1 MCTSFS
7 NLVFRLSRMLKK
19 EDLEA
24 ISYLYRLPVDITTCC
39 SATGLSY
46 MKELE
51 KNDVFS
57 SSNLEGLR
65 ELLKSIQ
72 RCDLLDMVEEF
83 ERERERENSTRH
95 QPRARPQEES
105 IRLSTSYAQ
114 AKKTGEDLTNFQ
126 KELTAF
132 CSRYTGSPDVRQ
144 FCTGMLKRLKEIKEN
159 FHQYTIVPLWE
170 IIHNSYSTPAINFTK
185 QNQG

>member
-1 MCTSFS
+1 
-7 NLVFRLSRMLKK
+7 MLKR

-24 ISYLYRLPVDITTCC
+24 ISYLYRLPVDTSTGS

-51 KNDVFS
+51 KNYVFS

-83 ERERERENSTRH
+83 ERERQNSCRH
-95 QPRARPQEES
+95 QPCVRPQEES
-105 IRLSTSYAQ
+105 IRLHMSYTQ
-114 AKKTGEDLTNFQ
+114 AKKTEEELIEFQ

-132 CSRYTGSPDVRQ
+132 CSRHTGSPDVRQ
-144 FCTGMLKRLKEIKEN
+144 FYTGMLKRLKEIKEN
-159 FHQYTIVPLWE
+159 FHQYTTVPLLE
-170 IIHNSYSTPAINFTK
+170 IIHKSYLTPTK
-185 QNQG
+185 FVKQSQG